1 MQGKILVAMQGQ
13 DRPEEIIPYLE
24 NLARP
29 GMRVIFLL
37 RYPVKLWS
45 YLRDHWID
53 TESPRKAQA
62 AGRELAERYSREAE
76 IELAEEKIAP
86 ARDALRE
93 KPISVEVELYTGN
106 LKSKVLEHTA
116 KGDVD
121 WIIMPAPRRSWPLR
135 LLAPATARSGA
146 LQWAKSLPVMLLSP
160 KFLAERQARFQSV
173 AL

>member
-1 MQGKILVAMQGQ
+1 MRAQ

-24 NLARP
+24 NLAKP
-29 GMRVIFLL
+29 GMKVIFLL

-62 AGRELAERYSREAE
+62 AGQELAERYSPEAQ
-76 IELAEEKIAP
+76 IGFAEEKIAP

-106 LKSKVLEHTA
+106 LRSKVLEHTA

-121 WIIMPAPRRSWPLR
+121 WIIMPAPRSSWPLR
-135 LLAPATARSGA
+135 LLGPATPRSGGF
-146 LQWAKSLPVMLLSP
+146 QWARSLPVMLLSP

-173 AL
+173 TL